1 MERIALFGGVF
12 DPIHNGH
19 VAAAKLVAE
28 KLHPQELILIPSGN
42 PPHKRTRRVSNAEDR
57 FQMTALAA
65 KKYGFSVSRYE
76 IDKQGFS
83 YTVDTL
89 LHFRQAYG
97 QDTELLFLIGSDNI
111 EQVKTWYQH
120 EEIPR
125 LATIVVVARPG
136 YDISLAKRVFPDCYC
151 LTGEG
156 IDLSSTAVRD
166 AAREGEDFSPLVC
179 DEVCQYIM
187 EHRLYGRTVDAQ
199 AFVKSRIG
207 EKRMRHTLGVCDTA
221 KRLAAQY
228 GADIDKA
235 YLAALLHDC
244 AKEMPLEELLKFC
257 KECDIIPD
265 HIQAGQTA
273 LLHAVVGEE
282 MAYRK
287 LGIDDNEILHA
298 IRYHTTGCA
307 DMPLLTKIIYLAD
320 CIEPGR
326 EYEGIDRVRKT
337 AEKKGLEEACLL
349 SLEEN
354 ILFLIRSGKLIH
366 PDTLMARNDLL
377 EKGRRIDDERKAG
390 TDRENAGCEE
400 GQGH

>member
-19 VAAAKLVAE
+19 IAAAKLVA
-28 KLHPQELILIPSGN
+28 KNLHPKELILIPSGN
-42 PPHKRTRRVSNAEDR
+42 PPHKRARRVSDAEDR

-65 KKYGFSVSRYE
+65 KRYGFSVSRYE
-76 IDKQGFS
+76 IDKQDFS

-89 LHFRQAYG
+89 LHFRQTYG

-111 EQVKTWYQH
+111 GQVKTWYRH

-151 LTGEG
+151 VTGEG

-166 AAREGEDFSPLVC
+166 ASRAGEDVSHLVC
-179 DEVCQYIM
+179 DEVYHYIM
-187 EHRLYGRTVDAQ
+187 EHHLYGRPADPET
-199 AFVKSRIG
+199 FVKSRIG
-207 EKRMRHTLGVCDTA
+207 QRRMRHTLGVCDTA
-221 KRLAAQY
+221 KCLATQY
-228 GADIDKA
+228 GADVDKA

-244 AKEMPLEELLKFC
+244 AKEMPLEEMLKFC
-257 KECDIIPD
+257 KEYDIIPD

-273 LLHAVVGEE
+273 LLHAIVGEE
-282 MAYRK
+282 IAYREM
-287 LGIDDNEILHA
+287 GIDDNEILHA
-298 IRYHTTGCA
+298 IRYHTTGCV

-326 EYEGIDRVRKT
+326 EYEGVGRLR
-337 AEKKGLEEACLL
+337 AAAAKGLNEACLL

-366 PDTLMARNDLL
+366 PDTVMARNDLI
-377 EKGRRIDDERKAG
+377 EKERRIDDK
-390 TDRENAGCEE
+390 
-400 GQGH
+400 